1 MYIKNTHELIIVST
15 VRRIYKVYKVLLA
28 DDEQGLRDITKKYLE
43 RNGFDVITAKN
54 GAEAI
59 AAVDKNVFDIIV
71 LDIMMPE
78 IDGRQVC
85 QYIRTKYD
93 VPVIFLTALGKE
105 QDVIQGY
112 EIGADEYVT
121 KPFSMPILM
130 AKINSLV
137 KRYHGLTIKN
147 GLITIGNIQIEPAR
161 RIVTVNKK
169 VISIAPKEYELL
181 MYFIDNKNQVLS
193 RTQILDAVWG
203 YDYEGY
209 DRAVD
214 THVKKLRAILGE
226 ENHYIHTIIKG
237 GYIWRQ

>member
-1 MYIKNTHELIIVST
+1 M
-15 VRRIYKVYKVLLA
+15 VYKVLLA

-137 KRYHGLTIKN
+137 KRYHGLTIKK

-226 ENHYIHTIIKG
+226 ENHNIHTIIKG

>member
-1 MYIKNTHELIIVST
+1 M
-15 VRRIYKVYKVLLA
+15 VYKVLLA

-137 KRYHGLTIKN
+137 KRYHGLTIKK

-193 RTQILDAVWG
+193 RTQIIDAVWG

>member
-1 MYIKNTHELIIVST
+1 M
-15 VRRIYKVYKVLLA
+15 VYKVLLA

-59 AAVDKNVFDIIV
+59 AAVDRNVFDIIV

-137 KRYHGLTIKN
+137 KRYHGLTIKK

-226 ENHYIHTIIKG
+226 ENHFIHTIIKG

>member
-1 MYIKNTHELIIVST
+1 M
-15 VRRIYKVYKVLLA
+15 VYKVLLA

-137 KRYHGLTIKN
+137 KRYHGLTIKK

-214 THVKKLRAILGE
+214 THVKKLRAILGD

>member
-1 MYIKNTHELIIVST
+1 M
-15 VRRIYKVYKVLLA
+15 VYKVLLA

-137 KRYHGLTIKN
+137 KRYHGLTIKK

-237 GYIWRQ
+237 GYICRQ

>member
-1 MYIKNTHELIIVST
+1 
-15 VRRIYKVYKVLLA
+15 
-28 DDEQGLRDITKKYLE
+28 
-43 RNGFDVITAKN
+43 
-54 GAEAI
+54 
-59 AAVDKNVFDIIV
+59 
-71 LDIMMPE
+71 MMPE

-105 QDVIQGY
+105 QDIIQGY

-137 KRYHGLTIKN
+137 KRYHGLTIKK

>member
-1 MYIKNTHELIIVST
+1 M
-15 VRRIYKVYKVLLA
+15 VYKVLLA

-130 AKINSLV
+130 AKINSLE
-137 KRYHGLTIKN
+137 KRYHGLKIKK

>member
-1 MYIKNTHELIIVST
+1 M
-15 VRRIYKVYKVLLA
+15 VYKVLLA

-105 QDVIQGY
+105 QDIIQGY
-112 EIGADEYVT
+112 EIGADEYVI

-203 YDYEGY
+203 YDYEGS
-209 DRAVD
+209 DRCVD
-214 THVKKLRAILGE
+214 
-226 ENHYIHTIIKG
+226 NHI
-237 GYIWRQ
+237 RQSR

>member
-1 MYIKNTHELIIVST
+1 M
-15 VRRIYKVYKVLLA
+15 VYKVLLA

-137 KRYHGLTIKN
+137 KRYHGLTIKK

-193 RTQILDAVWG
+193 RTQILDAVCG

>member
-1 MYIKNTHELIIVST
+1 M
-15 VRRIYKVYKVLLA
+15 VYKVLLA

-59 AAVDKNVFDIIV
+59 AAVDKNVFDIII

>member
-1 MYIKNTHELIIVST
+1 M
-15 VRRIYKVYKVLLA
+15 VYKVLLA

-105 QDVIQGY
+105 QDIIQGY

-137 KRYHGLTIKN
+137 KRYHGLTIKK

-214 THVKKLRAILGE
+214 THVKKLRAILGD
-226 ENHYIHTIIKG
+226 
-237 GYIWRQ
+237 IWRQ

>member
-1 MYIKNTHELIIVST
+1 M
-15 VRRIYKVYKVLLA
+15 VYKVLLA

>member
-1 MYIKNTHELIIVST
+1 M
-15 VRRIYKVYKVLLA
+15 VYKVLLA

-105 QDVIQGY
+105 QDIIQGY

-137 KRYHGLTIKN
+137 KRYHGLTIKK

-237 GYIWRQ
+237 GYIWRK

>member
-1 MYIKNTHELIIVST
+1 M
-15 VRRIYKVYKVLLA
+15 VYKVLLA

-137 KRYHGLTIKN
+137 KRYHGLTIKK

-203 YDYEGY
+203 YD
-209 DRAVD
+209 RAVD

>member
-1 MYIKNTHELIIVST
+1 M
-15 VRRIYKVYKVLLA
+15 VYKVLLA

-137 KRYHGLTIKN
+137 KRYHGLTIKK

-161 RIVTVNKK
+161 RIVTLNKK

>member
-1 MYIKNTHELIIVST
+1 M
-15 VRRIYKVYKVLLA
+15 VYKVLLA

-137 KRYHGLTIKN
+137 KRYHGLTIKK

-193 RTQILDAVWG
+193 RTHILDAVWG

>member
-1 MYIKNTHELIIVST
+1 M
-15 VRRIYKVYKVLLA
+15 VYKVLLA

-137 KRYHGLTIKN
+137 KRYHGLTIKK

-161 RIVTVNKK
+161 HIVTVNKK

>member
-1 MYIKNTHELIIVST
+1 M
-15 VRRIYKVYKVLLA
+15 VYKVLLA

-137 KRYHGLTIKN
+137 KRYHGLTIKK
-147 GLITIGNIQIEPAR
+147 GLITIGNIQIKPAR

>member
-1 MYIKNTHELIIVST
+1 M
-15 VRRIYKVYKVLLA
+15 VYKVLLA

-105 QDVIQGY
+105 QDVIHGY

-137 KRYHGLTIKN
+137 KRYHGLTIKK

-169 VISIAPKEYELL
+169 VISIAPKEYDLL

>member
-1 MYIKNTHELIIVST
+1 M
-15 VRRIYKVYKVLLA
+15 VYKVLLA

-78 IDGRQVC
+78 IDGRQIC

-121 KPFSMPILM
+121 KPFSMTILM

-137 KRYHGLTIKN
+137 KRYHGLTIKK

>member
-1 MYIKNTHELIIVST
+1 MTS
-15 VRRIYKVYKVLLA
+15 KVY
-28 DDEQGLRDITKKYLE
+28 GHYKKYLE

-137 KRYHGLTIKN
+137 KRYHGLTIKK

>member
-1 MYIKNTHELIIVST
+1 M
-15 VRRIYKVYKVLLA
+15 VYKVLLA

-105 QDVIQGY
+105 QDVIHGY

-137 KRYHGLTIKN
+137 KRYHGLTIKK

>member
-1 MYIKNTHELIIVST
+1 M
-15 VRRIYKVYKVLLA
+15 VYKVLLA

-43 RNGFDVITAKN
+43 RNGFDVITAQN

-105 QDVIQGY
+105 QDIIQGY
-112 EIGADEYVT
+112 EIGADEYVI

-137 KRYHGLTIKN
+137 KRYHGLTIKK

-169 VISIAPKEYELL
+169 VIYIAPKEYELL

>member
-1 MYIKNTHELIIVST
+1 M
-15 VRRIYKVYKVLLA
+15 VYKVLLA

-85 QYIRTKYD
+85 QYIITKYD

-137 KRYHGLTIKN
+137 KRYHGLTIKK

>member
-1 MYIKNTHELIIVST
+1 M
-15 VRRIYKVYKVLLA
+15 VYKVLLA

-105 QDVIQGY
+105 QDVIHGY

-137 KRYHGLTIKN
+137 KRYHGLTIKK

-169 VISIAPKEYELL
+169 VIYIAPKEYELL

>member
-1 MYIKNTHELIIVST
+1 M
-15 VRRIYKVYKVLLA
+15 VYKVLLA

-78 IDGRQVC
+78 IDVRQVC

>member
-1 MYIKNTHELIIVST
+1 M
-15 VRRIYKVYKVLLA
+15 VYKVLLA
-28 DDEQGLRDITKKYLE
+28 DDEQGLRDITKKYLK

-137 KRYHGLTIKN
+137 KRYHGLTIKK

>member
-1 MYIKNTHELIIVST
+1 M
-15 VRRIYKVYKVLLA
+15 VYKVLLA

-137 KRYHGLTIKN
+137 KRYHGLTIKK
-147 GLITIGNIQIEPAR
+147 GLITIGNIQIEPGR

-169 VISIAPKEYELL
+169 VISIAPKEYEFL

>member
-1 MYIKNTHELIIVST
+1 M
-15 VRRIYKVYKVLLA
+15 VYKVLLA

-59 AAVDKNVFDIIV
+59 AAVDKNVFDIII

-121 KPFSMPILM
+121 KPFSIPILM

-137 KRYHGLTIKN
+137 KRYHGLTIKK

>member
-1 MYIKNTHELIIVST
+1 M
-15 VRRIYKVYKVLLA
+15 VYKVLLA

-137 KRYHGLTIKN
+137 KRYHGLTIKK

-193 RTQILDAVWG
+193 RTQIRDAVWG
-203 YDYEGY
+203 YDDEGY

>member
-1 MYIKNTHELIIVST
+1 M
-15 VRRIYKVYKVLLA
+15 VYKVLLA

-59 AAVDKNVFDIIV
+59 AAVDKNV

-137 KRYHGLTIKN
+137 KRYHGLTIKK

>member
-1 MYIKNTHELIIVST
+1 M
-15 VRRIYKVYKVLLA
+15 VYKVLLA
-28 DDEQGLRDITKKYLE
+28 DDEQGLREITKKYLE

-137 KRYHGLTIKN
+137 KRYHGLTIKK

>member
-1 MYIKNTHELIIVST
+1 M
-15 VRRIYKVYKVLLA
+15 VYKVLLA

-78 IDGRQVC
+78 IDGRQIC
-85 QYIRTKYD
+85 QYVRTKYD

-137 KRYHGLTIKN
+137 KRYHGLTIKK

>member
-1 MYIKNTHELIIVST
+1 M
-15 VRRIYKVYKVLLA
+15 VYKVLLA

-105 QDVIQGY
+105 QDVIHGY

-137 KRYHGLTIKN
+137 KRYHGLTIKK

-214 THVKKLRAILGE
+214 THVKKLDR
-226 ENHYIHTIIKG
+226 KSVV
-237 GYIWRQ
+237 

>member
-1 MYIKNTHELIIVST
+1 M
-15 VRRIYKVYKVLLA
+15 VYKVLLA

-112 EIGADEYVT
+112 ELGADEYVT

-130 AKINSLV
+130 ANINSLV
-137 KRYHGLTIKN
+137 KRYHGLTIKK

>member
-1 MYIKNTHELIIVST
+1 M
-15 VRRIYKVYKVLLA
+15 VYKVLLA

-59 AAVDKNVFDIIV
+59 AAVDKNVFDIII

-137 KRYHGLTIKN
+137 KRYHGLTIKK

>member
-1 MYIKNTHELIIVST
+1 M
-15 VRRIYKVYKVLLA
+15 VYKVLLA

-59 AAVDKNVFDIIV
+59 AAVDKNVFDIII

-105 QDVIQGY
+105 QDIIQGY